1 MSTLK
6 QTVMNEVGKRV
17 KPCPRCS
24 FFSVGQLNVPEFVKG
39 NRGGQWHLA
48 RGCSHAQALQGPGP
62 FGSWPSEEEAQA
74 AWNVLAEALREC
86 KEPGAKSQGG
96 EDLTK

>member
-1 MSTLK
+1 MSERSGSLK
-6 QTVMNEVGKRV
+6 QTVMNEVGKRGF

-24 FFSVGQLNVPEFVKG
+24 FFSVGALNVPEFVKG

-62 FGSWPSEEEAQA
+62 FESWPSLEAAEA
-74 AWNVLAEALREC
+74 AWNVLAEELS
-86 KEPGAKSQGG
+86 K
-96 EDLTK
+96 